1 MLEPKRIEVELDDR
15 LSDLAGGIRIVSCS
29 YLSGEREQHVRDG
42 FTARMS
48 AAERGSKMTR
58 AEIRERAK
66 AEKDARVAAEKSGEK
81 PKKSDPVEVALTVFP
96 YDLVCRHTMQ
106 TVDGENVASQG
117 PKLDKWLDGG
127 VHRDVQR
134 GIATQ
139 VLRESGHIDETEA
152 QEGEDSGGSPDS

>member
-1 MLEPKRIEVELDDR
+1 MLEPKRIEVKLDDR

-42 FTARMS
+42 FTGRYTR
-48 AAERGSKMTR
+48 AERGSKMTR

-66 AEKDARVAAEKSGEK
+66 AEREERTAAEKSGDK
-81 PKKSDPVEVALTVFP
+81 PKEADPVEVALTVFP
-96 YDLVCRHTMQ
+96 PDLVCRYTMQ
-106 TVDGENVASQG
+106 TVDGEDVASQG
-117 PKLDKWLDGG
+117 PLLDKWLDGG

-139 VLRESGHIDETEA
+139 VLRESGHIQDTEA
-152 QEGEDSGGSPDS
+152 QEGEGSGGSPDS